1 MQKDFSIKAK
11 WKRQVALSFFE
22 LNCFLVMFQRLFI
35 VRQVLITETKDEIGF
50 EIIKSLRY
58 QFLIQGYSLNVF
70 ELHE

>member
-1 MQKDFSIKAK
+1 MEKASGI
-11 WKRQVALSFFE
+11 VAFE
-22 LNCFLVMFQRLFI
+22 LNSFLVLFQRFFI

-58 QFLIQGYSLNVF
+58 QFLIQGYSLIVF